1 MTTLRSAARLTA
13 ASALAGA
20 LLAACATPSPQPAE
34 TQPAAPGRAWG
45 EMAPIP
51 NPPED
56 ESSSPAASPAPR
68 RAAEPQAR
76 SAPPPPRESS
86 PAPAQKPGGGAQAAQ
101 AAQAAKLRTQGLT
114 ELNRGNVESAV
125 RLLRQAQALDP
136 DNALIARDLERALR
150 ISRAVR
156 SAP

>member
-1 MTTLRSAARLTA
+1 MMTLRSATRLTM
-13 ASALAGA
+13 ALALSGG
-20 LLAACATPSPQPAE
+20 LLAACATPSSPPAG
-34 TQPAAPGRAWG
+34 TQPTTPGRAWG

-56 ESSSPAASPAPR
+56 SSGPSAASPPPR
-68 RAAEPQAR
+68 RAAEPPAR
-76 SAPPPPRESS
+76 AAPPPPRESAP
-86 PAPAQKPGGGAQAAQ
+86 PAAEKPNRGAQT
-101 AAQAAKLRTQGLT
+101 AQAAKLRTQGLT

-125 RLLRQAQALDP
+125 RLLRQAQSLAP

-156 SAP
+156 GAP

>member
-76 SAPPPPRESS
+76 SAPP
-86 PAPAQKPGGGAQAAQ
+86 AQKPGGGAQ